1 MIFGYTK
8 KVEIAEFKYFQ
19 FYYSTGNA
27 INSNVRYTIRLDD
40 GYYATIKLDGIS
52 EENAVVVPVDDD
64 IINDILNVLKKYDV
78 NKWNGFD
85 KADDRVLDGNNF
97 NLNIIMKNNNRLLA
111 AGYMKWPNNYNKVKK
126 ELDVIFNNLNKDKE

>member
-1 MIFGYTK
+1 LIFGYTK

-64 IINDILNVLKKYDV
+64 TIKCIKK
-78 NKWNGFD
+78 
-85 KADDRVLDGNNF
+85 
-97 NLNIIMKNNNRLLA
+97 I
-111 AGYMKWPNNYNKVKK
+111 
-126 ELDVIFNNLNKDKE
+126 